1 MQAIVSNLTIKT
13 KTAVR
18 MESLEMVK
26 SNIRQRRLWKQV
38 TLVQLWKRK

>member
-26 SNIRQRRLWKQV
+26 RNIHQRRLWKQF
-38 TLVQLWKRK
+38 TLVKLWKRK